1 MVLIDSVFP
10 ALGYFISS
18 KSSKRLVFVLQASLN
33 MYNFVILSSLFQSS
47 ILILFTRINLTFVIE
62 AQKLLF
68 LLLLSSTSQY

>member
-18 KSSKRLVFVLQASLN
+18 KSKHLVFVLQASLN
-33 MYNFVILSSLFQSS
+33 MYIFFILSSLFQSS
-47 ILILFTRINLTFVIE
+47 ILILFTRITLTFVIE